1 MGYLLVDPKPP
12 VPLEVLSSNFSASSK
27 ETSSGFK
34 KIICA
39 ILSPILMST
48 SEAAKL
54 LDHTWHTW
62 SWVSSTHVLL
72 WKAYI

>member
-1 MGYLLVDPKPP
+1 MENQNTRIETFFLAEKKHKMGYLLVDPKPP
-12 VPLEVLSSNFSASSK
+12 VPLEVLPSNFSTSSK

-54 LDHTWHTW
+54 LDHT
-62 SWVSSTHVLL
+62 
-72 WKAYI
+72 